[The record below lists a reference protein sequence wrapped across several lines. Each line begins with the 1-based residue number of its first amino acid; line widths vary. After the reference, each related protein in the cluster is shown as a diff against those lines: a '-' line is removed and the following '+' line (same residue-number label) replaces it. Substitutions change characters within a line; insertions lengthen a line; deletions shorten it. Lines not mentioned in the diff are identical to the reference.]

1 MTREEVEQAI
11 RDHRRLKEAEA
22 QRDAAREALQVY
34 KRRGDVYTLMG
45 LPVDQAADLV
55 YLARRML
62 EQLDSVQAL
71 LREADEIE
79 RRYAPT
85 EGGENHE

>member
-1 MTREEVEQAI
+1 MTRDEVEQAI
-11 RDHRRLKEAEA
+11 RDHRRIKDAEA

-34 KRRGDVYTLMG
+34 KSRGDVRTLMG
-45 LPVDQAADLV
+45 LPVDQAAELV
-55 YLARRML
+55 CLARRML
-62 EQLDSVQAL
+62 EQLDIVQML
-71 LREADEIE
+71 LREGQEIA